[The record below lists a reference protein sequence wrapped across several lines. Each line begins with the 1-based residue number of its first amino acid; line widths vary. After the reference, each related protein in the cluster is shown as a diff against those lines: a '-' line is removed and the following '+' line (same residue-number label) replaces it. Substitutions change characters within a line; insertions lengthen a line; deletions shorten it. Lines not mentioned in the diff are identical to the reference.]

1 MRSRPR
7 KLKTTLSLLLA
18 MSIALSGLGELALAS
33 RCADAPIDAASCSA
47 TECCCSRGSDAPR
60 ACCCCLK
67 KTPAPQAPS
76 SDANKSHSDL
86 KLAPWAQPAFAA
98 APAPGDDQS
107 RSPFGSHYSSPL
119 RPSVLPLLCT
129 WRI

>member
-1 MRSRPR
+1 MRSRPG
-7 KLKTTLSLLLA
+7 KLKAALPLLLA
-18 MSIALSGLGELALAS
+18 MSIALSGLGEFALAS
-33 RCADAPIDAASCSA
+33 RCADAPNDAASCSA
-47 TECCCSRGSDAPR
+47 TGCCCSRGSDGPR

-86 KLAPWAQPAFAA
+86 KLAAWAQPAFAA
-98 APAPGDDQS
+98 APAPADDQS
-107 RSPFGSHYSSPL
+107 RSPFGSHYFSPL
-119 RPSVLPLLCT
+119 RPSVLLLFCT